1 MFDMVFRLAMLVCRP
16 TSIERLKAQAIE
28 QKANSIAWMFGS
40 THIDHEGMTLA
51 RIPAGLGI
59 DDANGAVIWPIMM
72 TRMRIDH
79 ELAVAGQIIP
89 ATDEITMKYPISE
102 AFFAICSSIIP
113 SSRLGMKSFFI
124 KGMVCGFNGDF
135 MTACHVLIPR
145 SKIV

>member
-1 MFDMVFRLAMLVCRP
+1 MVFRLAMLVCRP

-89 ATDEITMKYPISE
+89 ATDEITMKYPISRR
-102 AFFAICSSIIP
+102 FFAICSSIIP
-113 SSRLGMKSFFI
+113 SSRLGMKSFSSRVWFAVSMEI
-124 KGMVCGFNGDF
+124 
-135 MTACHVLIPR
+135 L
-145 SKIV
+145 